1 MRSLLGSVRVRTTLA
16 ATLLTAVVLI
26 GGSVAIVRV
35 VERDLVETAG
45 KGLRQA
51 LEDAGLPTDGAG
63 RRRVLQVGTADGE
76 MLLAFTQF
84 EEHPAR
90 IEGLLLDAGEAEP
103 FANITIDAESN
114 DVLALTDLAG
124 RSLMAQLA
132 PIDLRGI
139 DFGEEGDDDEES
151 LVSRAA
157 LEEVREGVDAVANAL
172 LLIVPALIVILGLST
187 WFVVG
192 RALRPVHAI
201 SAQVAGISTTTLDE
215 RVPVPDADDEIAE
228 LARLMNQMLDRLEA
242 GSERQRRFVAD
253 ASHELRSPLSTIAA
267 AAEVAQASEDPTRFG
282 QLADEVAAESARMEA
297 LIADMLDLARLD
309 EQRGTPGT
317 ERVGM
322 GSLAERVVARTPA
335 QAIDVDVAAT
345 GDPMVEGSSAQLER
359 AVSNVLLNAVA
370 HAATAVR
377 LEVAEDGSRV
387 LVRVDDDGPG
397 IEPADRERI
406 FERFVRLDA
415 SRQRQ
420 RGGAGIGLS
429 LVRAIVERHG
439 GEVSV
444 SEAPE
449 LHGARFVVDLPR
461 AEPQSAP

>member
-1 MRSLLGSVRVRTTLA
+1 
-16 ATLLTAVVLI
+16 
-26 GGSVAIVRV
+26 
-35 VERDLVETAG
+35 
-45 KGLRQA
+45 
-51 LEDAGLPTDGAG
+51 
-63 RRRVLQVGTADGE
+63 
-76 MLLAFTQF
+76 
-84 EEHPAR
+84 
-90 IEGLLLDAGEAEP
+90 
-103 FANITIDAESN
+103 
-114 DVLALTDLAG
+114 
-124 RSLMAQLA
+124 
-132 PIDLRGI
+132 
-139 DFGEEGDDDEES
+139 
-151 LVSRAA
+151 
-157 LEEVREGVDAVANAL
+157 
-172 LLIVPALIVILGLST
+172 
-187 WFVVG
+187 
-192 RALRPVHAI
+192 
-201 SAQVAGISTTTLDE
+201 
-215 RVPVPDADDEIAE
+215 
-228 LARLMNQMLDRLEA
+228 
-242 GSERQRRFVAD
+242 
-253 ASHELRSPLSTIAA
+253 
-267 AAEVAQASEDPTRFG
+267 
-282 QLADEVAAESARMEA
+282 
-297 LIADMLDLARLD
+297 
-309 EQRGTPGT
+309 
-317 ERVGM
+317 M